1 MTTTTTTT
9 LTDPVGPVE
18 ISQRLGVSLNTVHS
32 WRTRA
37 RTAERGTGLPAPD
50 ATCSNT
56 PLWSWAT
63 IAEWARA
70 TGRLT

>member
-1 MTTTTTTT
+1 MTTTTATV

-18 ISQRLGVSLNTVHS
+18 IAQRLGVTLNTVHS
-32 WRTRA
+32 WRTRS
-37 RTAERGTGLPAPD
+37 RVAERGKGLPAPE

-63 IAEWARA
+63 IEAWARD
-70 TGRLT
+70 TGRSQ